1 MANMNQKHTNS
12 SQFFITM
19 RGEDLEH
26 LDGKHTVFG
35 QVEEGMDVLEKINAQ
50 FVDDEVGSKR
60 LPFGFHLV
68 CEC

>member
-1 MANMNQKHTNS
+1 M
-12 SQFFITM
+12 
-19 RGEDLEH
+19 EH

-35 QVEEGMDVLEKINAQ
+35 QVEEGMDILEKINEQ

-60 LPFGFHLV
+60 LPFGFHWV